1 MQLTRA
7 ADYAVRVMIHLAG
20 LPPGTRASRGELAR
34 AAECPEQ
41 FLSKVLQS
49 LTRAGL
55 VISHRGNTGGFE
67 LPEARSG
74 TSLLDVVQAIEGPVR
89 LNLCLTSD
97 HACGRQ
103 ECVSGPW
110 RLGRSARG
118 HAGRFAERLHR
129 PPGRKSGCPE
139 RERRGSDAPKAPT
152 SAKLGSRR
160 RRAGWPRLPGAPSTI
175 ATRRPAPPSTASPG
189 ASPARFRG
197 IDSARLN
204 GFATSP

>member
-67 LPEARSG
+67 LPEARRG
-74 TSLLDVVQAIEGPVR
+74 ATILNVVQAIEGPVR

-97 HACGRQ
+97 HACSRQ
-103 ECVSGPW
+103 RVVSGPW
-110 RLGRSARG
+110 RLGRSAEG

-129 PPGRKSGCPE
+129 QPGSEVGCPPGAQRKDRDRGCPIGANLTIGAE
-139 RERRGSDAPKAPT
+139 TCASRHLGRVQRGTLGQHAIVPT
-152 SAKLGSRR
+152 Q
-160 RRAGWPRLPGAPSTI
+160 AG
-175 ATRRPAPPSTASPG
+175 
-189 ASPARFRG
+189 
-197 IDSARLN
+197 
-204 GFATSP
+204 